1 MYCDLWWQYIKVWE
15 LFKGGNYS
23 RAETICG
30 NTVVSSLDEENIKG
44 EKNIQGRKLYEE
56 ILYSRP
62 VKKTSTFFLFTWQA
76 ARECNAA
83 VNEK

>member
-1 MYCDLWWQYIKVWE
+1 MRKLNKNFHSFQIQKRIVV
-15 LFKGGNYS
+15 
-23 RAETICG
+23 AETICG
-30 NTVVSSLDEENIKG
+30 NTVVSSLDEENIQG

-62 VKKTSTFFLFTWQA
+62 VKKTSTFFLITWQA
-76 ARECNAA
+76 ARECNAT